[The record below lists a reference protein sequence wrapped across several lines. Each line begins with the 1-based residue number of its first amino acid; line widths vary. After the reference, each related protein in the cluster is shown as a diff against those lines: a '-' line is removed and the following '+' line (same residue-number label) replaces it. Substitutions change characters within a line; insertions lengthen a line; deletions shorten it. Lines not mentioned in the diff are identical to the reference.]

1 MEGILLFFAIAAGE
15 YDTCSPDPKGLAM
28 PKVLIVH
35 GAGMNMRGKAQIDVF
50 GPMTLPEY
58 DEHIRKYAAELGVEV
73 EIFHSNIEGEV
84 INKFYDAHERGVDAA
99 IINPAGYTTGHPAL
113 MAAIAQVRFP
123 TIELHI
129 SNPARRGRESEIA
142 RVARAVVTGC
152 GIFGYHLAMRG
163 ILDMLA
169 NKGAAKK

>member
-1 MEGILLFFAIAAGE
+1 
-15 YDTCSPDPKGLAM
+15 M

-50 GPMTLPEY
+50 GPMTLPQY
-58 DEHIRKYAAELGVEV
+58 DEHIRKYASELGLDV
-73 EIFHSNIEGEV
+73 EIFHSNVEGEV
-84 INKFYDAHERGVDAA
+84 INAFYAAHERGVDAA
-99 IINPAGYTTGHPAL
+99 IINPASYTTGHPAL

-142 RVARAVVTGC
+142 RVCRGVLTGF
-152 GIFGYHLAMRG
+152 GIFGYFLALRG
-163 ILDMLA
+163 IKDILVA
-169 NKGAAKK
+169 GK

>member
-1 MEGILLFFAIAAGE
+1 
-15 YDTCSPDPKGLAM
+15 M

-73 EIFHSNIEGEV
+73 DIFHSNIEGEV

-129 SNPARRGRESEIA
+129 SNPARRGRDSEIA
-142 RVARAVVTGC
+142 RVVRAVVTGC
-152 GIFGYHLAMRG
+152 GIFGYNLAMRG

-169 NKGAAKK
+169 SKGAAKK